1 MRKPLL
7 RVSARLAP
15 ANLSPRIAREL
26 LETKPIEQPSADRPQ
41 THDETRKGP
50 HKRAFSLHL
59 GYAGIAYARRPT
71 AALTARAQMTA
82 ATSFAR
88 STRMNGATP
97 AAKAAAGVM
106 EATAMSCAQPHT

>member
-1 MRKPLL
+1 MTRPTGS
-7 RVSARLAP
+7 RARC
-15 ANLSPRIAREL
+15 RME
-26 LETKPIEQPSADRPQ
+26 KPIKQPNADRPR
-41 THDETRKGP
+41 TMAKREKARI
-50 HKRAFSLHL
+50 KRAFSLRL
-59 GYAGIAYARRPT
+59 GYDIAYARRPT

-106 EATAMSCAQPHT
+106 EATAMS

>member
-1 MRKPLL
+1 M
-7 RVSARLAP
+7 
-15 ANLSPRIAREL
+15 
-26 LETKPIEQPSADRPQ
+26 TK
-41 THDETRKGP
+41 HGKGP

-88 STRMNGATP
+88 STRMNGRNAGREGGG
-97 AAKAAAGVM
+97 GVM